1 MVCDVSKKKE
11 SKNGDGSTGTERN
24 TEKKMGGREQKETRK
39 KGMKRG
45 KRERRM
51 EKVRNTEK

>member
-1 MVCDVSKKKE
+1 MKTKRKEIKK
-11 SKNGDGSTGTERN
+11 DGKQKGRKAKTE
-24 TEKKMGGREQKETRK
+24 MGAREQKETRRK
-39 KGMKRG
+39 EMKRG